1 MELKIFDLGLIE
13 FEKAWKLQKE
23 IFQQVKSG
31 SLDFALILCQHYP
44 VITLGRNAKKENL
57 LVSFEELKNKGIERF
72 EIERGGDITYHGP
85 GQLTIYPIFNLA
97 HLKKDIHW
105 FLHELEQVV
114 VEFLADFGVL
124 SQRKPGFT
132 GVWLGERKIASI
144 GIAIRHWITF
154 HGVSI
159 NIKTADLENFKL
171 IRPCGM
177 DIEMVALEQLLGKE
191 IKINNIKNN
200 LIHKFATRPYRIG
213 RCASLC
219 KEVYHGQ
226 SSLAGVR

>member
-1 MELKIFDLGLIE
+1 MELKIFDLGLVE
-13 FEKAWKLQKE
+13 FEKAWKFQKE
-23 IFQQVKSG
+23 IFQQVRSG
-31 SLDFALILCQHYP
+31 DFDFALILCRHYP

-57 LVSFEELKNKGIERF
+57 LVSLEELKNKGIERF

-85 GQLTIYPIFNLA
+85 GQVTIYPIFNLV

-105 FLHELEQVV
+105 FLRELEQVV
-114 VEFLADFGVL
+114 IEFLADFGVY
-124 SQRKPGFT
+124 SQRKSGFT

-144 GIAIRHWITF
+144 GVSIRHWITF

-159 NIKTADLENFKL
+159 NIKATDLDNFKL

-177 DIEMVALEQLLGKE
+177 DIEMVALEQLIGRE
-191 IKINNIKNN
+191 IEIEKIKNN
-200 LIHKFATRPYRIG
+200 LVHKF
-213 RCASLC
+213 ASLC
-219 KEVYHGQ
+219 KEVCHGQ